1 LSEINKEI
9 AEIKLMLEKIEE
21 IIDSRLIGIEE
32 PEEDEIAE
40 IEEYKKKKKA
50 GALELNEI

>member
-1 LSEINKEI
+1 
-9 AEIKLMLEKIEE
+9 MLEKIEE